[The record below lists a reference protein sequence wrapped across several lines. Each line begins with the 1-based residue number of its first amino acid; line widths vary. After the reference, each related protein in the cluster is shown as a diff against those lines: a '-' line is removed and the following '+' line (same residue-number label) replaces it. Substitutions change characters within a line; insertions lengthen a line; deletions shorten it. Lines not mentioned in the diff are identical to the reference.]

1 MLCNGR
7 TTLTPAS
14 GDEALDFPIPSIK
27 APSVSLA
34 VLKKWVNVSAAEI
47 PDQIDYQ
54 VKRTTT
60 TAADSWQQ
68 SDRLTLEKAN
78 DFQASFTKVP
88 VAGQMAD
95 LPKYNNQGEDFVY
108 WVEEVNVPDGF
119 ESSVTTEGDT
129 LVITN
134 TKKETEP
141 STTEPST
148 TESSTTEPSITEP
161 STTEPSTTEPST
173 TEPSTTEPSTT
184 EPSTTEPS
192 TTEPSTTEPSTTEP
206 STTEPS
212 TTEPSTTEPSTSE
225 SSTTESSTTEPSTT
239 EPSMIESNTKESST
253 MTQNS
258 TKPNST
264 EISTLP
270 SKGKQLPKT
279 NEQAADWLVGL
290 GVMIVGIAGLLV
302 FKKK

>member
-7 TTLTPAS
+7 TTLIPAS

-78 DFQASFTKVP
+78 DFQASFTKLP

-148 TESSTTEPSITEP
+148 TEPSTTESSTTKPVRGARTKHHRAKYVGIKYNRIKYNRIKHDEDQVRRNQVPQNQAQQNNATKPSTTEPSI
-161 STTEPSTTEPST
+161 
-173 TEPSTTEPSTT
+173 
-184 EPSTTEPS
+184 
-192 TTEPSTTEPSTTEP
+192 
-206 STTEPS
+206 
-212 TTEPSTTEPSTSE
+212 
-225 SSTTESSTTEPSTT
+225 TEPSTT

-264 EISTLP
+264 KISTLP

-279 NEQAADWLVGL
+279 NEQADWLVGL